1 MNVRLFPGYRFPTQL
16 TVHGLGV
23 FAASNSNI
31 VHLWSLYPSGTPQL
45 LLADATAAKVGLV
58 SKLWCRGL
66 RAQHARLERLSE
78 PYSIS

>member
-1 MNVRLFPGYRFPTQL
+1 MNVSLFPGYRFPTQL

-23 FAASNSNI
+23 FAVSNSDI

-58 SKLWCRGL
+58 SVTIHIYTACGL
-66 RAQHARLERLSE
+66 SDQL
-78 PYSIS
+78 